1 MVSHLQDLKVKSTLL
16 SIYKLLSAVVRQCE
30 LEYTKY
36 PRLGV
41 IKLDKLNVGSISVDC
56 FSWWTI
62 NRKGKVGGMTYN
74 HVFLKGLFLNSHK
87 NCCCVQLAKEDRV
100 VHIAWR

>member
-1 MVSHLQDLKVKSTLL
+1 M
-16 SIYKLLSAVVRQCE
+16 AVVRQCE

-74 HVFLKGLFLNSHK
+74 QRAVFKLTQELLLCAVSK
-87 NCCCVQLAKEDRV
+87 R
-100 VHIAWR
+100 R